1 MLQLLTGLICK
12 WNSGTWHEHNV
23 LAEDTETQL
32 ICLISHFMSLS
43 PFLRGTAVAGRYVV
57 STAMLPLQS
66 LTRSPPP
73 PCKLTTIFSVR
84 SEITQ
89 TKACLENISLRSFY
103 QKALTCKCT
112 RKKNTSGL
120 AGPQVLC
127 YPQKHIMKTLVQMAP
142 GLLLLF
148 KHKHYKKHYKE
159 SIPDAISQKSEDE
172 STVCGG
178 IPTFAH

>member
-112 RKKNTSGL
+112 RKKKKNYLRSCRSSSPLLPTKTHYENISSNGTGL
-120 AGPQVLC
+120 TP
-127 YPQKHIMKTLVQMAP
+127 LV
-142 GLLLLF
+142 
-148 KHKHYKKHYKE
+148 
-159 SIPDAISQKSEDE
+159 
-172 STVCGG
+172 
-178 IPTFAH
+178 

>member
-89 TKACLENISLRSFY
+89 TKACLENILSAAFIRKHWHVNAQEKKNYLRSCRSSSPLLPTKTHY
-103 QKALTCKCT
+103 ENISSNGTGLT
-112 RKKNTSGL
+112 
-120 AGPQVLC
+120 P
-127 YPQKHIMKTLVQMAP
+127 LV
-142 GLLLLF
+142 
-148 KHKHYKKHYKE
+148 
-159 SIPDAISQKSEDE
+159 
-172 STVCGG
+172 
-178 IPTFAH
+178 